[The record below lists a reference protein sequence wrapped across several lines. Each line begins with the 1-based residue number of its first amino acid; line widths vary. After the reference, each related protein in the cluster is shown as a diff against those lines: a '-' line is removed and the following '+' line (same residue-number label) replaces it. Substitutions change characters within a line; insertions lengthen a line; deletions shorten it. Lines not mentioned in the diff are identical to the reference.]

1 MLSKSKRFSPVQLFV
16 ILLLS
21 SFLVVGA
28 AGCGDNSTTG
38 TKTGTQ
44 TIRVGYFPNITHV
57 QPLVG
62 LQDGTFERVMGDG
75 VTIDQKTFNAGP
87 AELEAL
93 LSDSLD
99 IGYIGP
105 GPAYNGYIKSDGKIR
120 IVAGAA
126 NGGAM
131 LVVRPEANIKTI
143 RDLAGKKV
151 AVPQFGNTQDIS
163 LRKLLDENGLKT
175 ADKGGTVQVLQV
187 ANPDTLAL
195 FSKGE
200 LDAALLPE
208 PWGTRLL
215 QQGDGQMLL
224 DWDQLGYGQNYP
236 VTVLVVR
243 REFLEEHPDLVE
255 KWLEGHRQ
263 VTEQIKGEP
272 QKAKALLN
280 QGFAQ
285 ITGKPMPTE
294 LLDQAFTKIVVTN
307 DPSLASIDDMA
318 QVSLRNGYVKKTVP
332 VEKLWV
338 TVP

>member
-1 MLSKSKRFSPVQLFV
+1 MFGLGK
-16 ILLLS
+16 LLVALG
-21 SFLVVGA
+21 LIGALMWGVVG
-28 AGCGDNSTTG
+28 CGPGSGG
-38 TKTGTQ
+38 TKTEEQ
-44 TIRVGYFPNITHV
+44 IIRVGYFPNLTHM

-62 LQDGTFERVMGDG
+62 LQDGTFERAMGPN
-75 VTIDQKTFNAGP
+75 VTIEKKTFNAGP

-93 LSDSLD
+93 LSNSLD

-105 GPAYNGYIKSDGKIR
+105 GPAVNGYIKSDGKIR
-120 IVAGAA
+120 IIAGAA

-131 LVVRPEANIKTI
+131 LVVRPEANIKSVK
-143 RDLAGKKV
+143 DLAGKKV
-151 AVPQFGNTQDIS
+151 AVPQYGNTQDIS
-163 LRKLLDENGLKT
+163 LRKLLDQNGLKT
-175 ADKGGTVQVLQV
+175 VDKGGTVQVLQV
-187 ANPDTLAL
+187 ANPDTLSL

-224 DWDQLGYGQNYP
+224 DWNQLGYGEQYP

-243 REFLEEHPDLVE
+243 REFLKEHPELVK

-263 VTEQIKGEP
+263 VTEQIIRNP
-272 QKAKALLN
+272 QKAKELLN

-285 ITGKPMPTE
+285 ITGKPMPTK
-294 LLDQAFTKIVVTN
+294 LINQAFPNVVATI
-307 DPSLASIDDMA
+307 DPSLESIDDMA
-318 QVSLRNGYVKKTVP
+318 QVSLHNGYIKKSVA
-332 VEKLWV
+332 VEKLFI